1 MDDIE
6 SDVAQ
11 IRSACG
17 RIRTMLDAHHGVRV
31 KSKTINEQLGVQ
43 HTGGP
48 NKGGGGKT
56 RTIALNK
63 KDARALMITL
73 NELEA
78 LAEQTIKRISGIED
92 IVLEHL
98 RGIVDD
104 PSQAGAAIIDAIAR
118 KSDDAKLRSIG
129 NDVGSAPGRRQ
140 SAVIIHSQY

>member
-1 MDDIE
+1 MDDID
-6 SDVAQ
+6 SNIAS

-48 NKGGGGKT
+48 NKGKM
-56 RTIALNK
+56 RTVALNK
-63 KDARALMITL
+63 KEARALMITL

-78 LAEQTIKRISGIED
+78 FAEQTIKRVNGIED

-104 PSQAGAAIIDAIAR
+104 PSQAGASIIDAIAR